1 MNRIV
6 TLASFGAA
14 VIFASATA
22 MGAAPERVVSTV
34 DRVMQENGIPLNSG
48 SRAIYE
54 TGGGNSDTRDIQGY
68 TAWIEIPGDAP
79 GYLVIET
86 RPNGAVKQ
94 VYTRFG
100 GQISGVPSY

>member
-1 MNRIV
+1 
-6 TLASFGAA
+6 
-14 VIFASATA
+14 
-22 MGAAPERVVSTV
+22 MGAAPERVEASV
-34 DRVMQENGIPLNSG
+34 DRVMQQYGIPLDSG
-48 SRAIYE
+48 SRAIHE
-54 TGGGNSDTRDIQGY
+54 TGGGISDNRDIRGY

-86 RPNGAVKQ
+86 RPNGSVKQ